1 MTGQKLSMHT
11 HLDEGTQNNRLRT
24 KWKSFFF
31 SQKYTECYTMLWSFA
46 YYQREGSLSVITEAK
61 TVSLSI
67 GIRYILATMLP

>member
-1 MTGQKLSMHT
+1 MKGHKTIDS
-11 HLDEGTQNNRLRT
+11 ERNERF
-24 KWKSFFF
+24 FFF

-61 TVSLSI
+61 TGSLSI